1 MKFPELTSYQLQA
14 GESLR
19 SVFSYHHWRHRIPLG
34 DNLFTPATRVPE
46 EWDFCLLPKEFSG
59 KSFLD
64 VGANDGMFS
73 FMAERAG
80 ASKVVA
86 IDHYRE
92 HTEFWDHTTGWNIQG
107 IRKAKEYL
115 GSKVEIRTGDL
126 YEAVPSLGKFD
137 YVWFSNVMSWLPD
150 PLRAL
155 EILSTACNETL
166 HIREDMSWLAGGPL
180 LELVR
185 KPGSSKP
192 GGYYWPNREF
202 MDKVLQGFGFRHIE
216 YHPIDEDYIIRD
228 RYTRFPRAVIPEACP
243 IYATPFEKAPFSEA
257 KGGTDRVNM
266 RVNGF
271 VFVTTRGWFREEDL
285 SRADKLPAGSPVKK
299 LKSSLGSGLRK
310 LKKRKLGHKAFRNFV
325 IIAKR

>member
-1 MKFPELTSYQLQA
+1 MKFPELNPYKIDASDKLQ
-14 GESLR
+14 
-19 SVFSYHHWRHRIPLG
+19 SVYSYHHWRHRIPLG

-46 EWDFCLLPKEFSG
+46 EWNFCQLPTNFSG

-73 FMAERAG
+73 FMAEGAG

-86 IDHYRE
+86 VDHYRE

-115 GSKVEIRTGDL
+115 GSKVDIRSGDL
-126 YEAVPSLGKFD
+126 YKVVPALGEFD

-155 EILSTACNETL
+155 EILSASCKETL
-166 HIREDMSWLAGGPL
+166 HIREDMSWLRGGPI
-180 LELVR
+180 LELIR
-185 KPGSSKP
+185 KPGMAKP

-202 MDKVLQGFGFRHIE
+202 MDKVLRGFGFNHIE
-216 YHPIDEDYIIRD
+216 YHPIDEEYIIRD
-228 RYTRFPRAVIPEACP
+228 RYTRFPRAIIPDDCP
-243 IYATPFEKAPFSEA
+243 VYETPFDSRPFATA
-257 KGGTDRVNM
+257 KGGNDRVNM
-266 RVNGF
+266 CVNGF
-271 VFVTTRGWFREEDL
+271 VFVTTRGWFREEDIA
-285 SRADKLPAGSPVKK
+285 RADKMPETSAVKK
-299 LKSSLGSGLRK
+299 LKSIIGSELRN
-310 LKKRKLGHKAFRNFV
+310 LQRKNLSHKAFRNFV